1 MPSISSSDD
10 ASLATEGEGI
20 AEVIEQLSSEYVH
33 HKHSRVEVSER
44 KLAKSLEIIWIYSF
58 QKRIIYGVCVSA
70 YFSEE
75 EIGETK
81 TTNELFESPVSVE
94 GMIGSHQDVF
104 IHGLLEINLLEWS
117 QNLSN
122 IQKNFY

>member
-1 MPSISSSDD
+1 M
-10 ASLATEGEGI
+10 
-20 AEVIEQLSSEYVH
+20 
-33 HKHSRVEVSER
+33 
-44 KLAKSLEIIWIYSF
+44 
-58 QKRIIYGVCVSA
+58 SA

-75 EIGETK
+75 EIGETE